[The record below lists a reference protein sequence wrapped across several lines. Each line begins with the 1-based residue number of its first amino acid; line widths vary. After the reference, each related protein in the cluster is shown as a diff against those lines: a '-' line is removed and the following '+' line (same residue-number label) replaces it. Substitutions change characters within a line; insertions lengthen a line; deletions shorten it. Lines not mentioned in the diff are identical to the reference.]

1 MNYYQILQVDRNATT
16 KQIKKH
22 YYKLAR
28 QYHPDKHN
36 GDINKC
42 EEFKLLSEA
51 YTTLSNP
58 KKRYLY
64 DMKIDYNVNE
74 EFDLHF
80 TEQDYELLH
89 SYYEKIMNSTEV
101 KFIKILY
108 KSLPEHIRENVKNKM
123 KYKYNNIFHPKKEEI
138 STELIYENVKT
149 IDASHLIEDYTI
161 NLCLK
166 FHDIY
171 ENNFKQIKIIT
182 EKRSYHLF
190 ITAYNYRIK
199 IKTDNSFLIINIL
212 GDLQGFRVKNYDL
225 IYEQEINLY
234 QYYYGDYFPFHLGET
249 DIMIKNSKNN
259 THTIKYLG
267 LKDPIKNCRGDLYVL
282 FKVNIDKHNLESEE
296 DKQLVEV
303 LFN

>member
-36 GDINKC
+36 GNLKKC

-64 DMKIDYNVNE
+64 DMKINYNVNE

-80 TEQDYELLH
+80 TEADYELLH

-108 KSLPEHIRENVKNKM
+108 KSLPENIKNKM
-123 KYKYNNIFHPKKEEI
+123 KSKFNDVVYQKKEEK
-138 STELIYENVKT
+138 STKLIYETTKT
-149 IDASHLIEDYTI
+149 IDASNLEEDYNI

-166 FHDIY
+166 FSDIY
-171 ENNFKQIKIIT
+171 NNHFKQIKVVT

-190 ITAYNYRIK
+190 ITKYNYRIK
-199 IKTDNSFLIINIL
+199 IKTNNCFLIINIL
-212 GDLQGFRVKNYDL
+212 GDLQNFKVKNYDL
-225 IYEQEINLY
+225 ICEKEINLY
-234 QYYYGDYFPFHLGET
+234 QYYYGDYFSLHLGNT
-249 DIMIKNSKNN
+249 DIMIKNYKNE

-267 LKDPIKNCRGDLYVL
+267 LKDPLTGKRGDLFVL
-282 FKVNIDKHNLESEE
+282 FRVNLDKHNLQSKE
-296 DKQLVEV
+296 DKKLIDV

>member
-36 GDINKC
+36 GDPDKC

-74 EFDLHF
+74 DFDLHF

-108 KSLPEHIRENVKNKM
+108 KSLPENIKNKM
-123 KYKYNNIFHPKKEEI
+123 KSKFNEVVYQKKEEK
-138 STELIYENVKT
+138 STKLIYETTKT
-149 IDASHLIEDYTI
+149 IDASNLKEDYNI

-166 FHDIY
+166 FSDIY
-171 ENNFKQIKIIT
+171 DNNFKQIKIIT

-190 ITAYNYRIK
+190 ITKYNYRIK
-199 IKTDNSFLIINIL
+199 IKTNNCFLIINIL
-212 GDLQGFRVKNYDL
+212 GDLQNFKVKNYDL
-225 IYEQEINLY
+225 IYEKEINLY
-234 QYYYGDYFPFHLGET
+234 QYYYGDYFSFHLGET
-249 DIMIKNSKNN
+249 DIMIKNNKNE
-259 THTIKYLG
+259 THSIKYLG
-267 LKDPIKNCRGDLYVL
+267 LKDPLSGKRGDLFVL
-282 FKVNIDKHNLESEE
+282 FRVNLDKHNLQSEE
-296 DKQLVEV
+296 DKKLMDV

>member
-1 MNYYQILQVDRNATT
+1 MNYYQILQIDRNATT

-28 QYHPDKHN
+28 KYHPDKHN

-74 EFDLHF
+74 NFDLNF

-89 SYYEKIMNSTEV
+89 SYYEKIMNLTEI

-108 KSLPEHIRENVKNKM
+108 KSLPEHVRENIIKKM
-123 KYKYNNIFHPKKEEI
+123 KYKYNNIFNPKKEK
-138 STELIYENVKT
+138 STELIYENIKT
-149 IDASHLIEDYTI
+149 IDASNLIEDYTI

-166 FHDIY
+166 FCDIY

-182 EKRSYHLF
+182 EKKSYHLF
-190 ITAYNYRIK
+190 ITDYNYRIK
-199 IKTDNSFLIINIL
+199 IKTNDNFLIINIL

-225 IYEQEINLY
+225 IYEKEINLY
-234 QYYYGDYFPFHLGET
+234 QYYYGDYFPFHLGNT

-267 LKDPIKNCRGDLYVL
+267 FKDPLTGERGDLFVL
-282 FKVNIDKHNLESEE
+282 FKLNLDKHNLRSEE
-296 DKQLVEV
+296 DKKLIEI

>member
-16 KQIKKH
+16 KQINKH
-22 YYKLAR
+22 YYKLAT

-36 GDINKC
+36 GNPDKC

-58 KKRYLY
+58 KKRYIY
-64 DMKIDYNVNE
+64 DMKINYNVNE

-108 KSLPEHIRENVKNKM
+108 KSLPENIKNKM
-123 KYKYNNIFHPKKEEI
+123 KSKFNEVVYQKKEEK
-138 STELIYENVKT
+138 STKLIYETTKT
-149 IDASHLIEDYTI
+149 IDASNLKEDYNI

-166 FHDIY
+166 FSDIY
-171 ENNFKQIKIIT
+171 DNNFKQIKIIT

-190 ITAYNYRIK
+190 ITKYNYRIK
-199 IKTDNSFLIINIL
+199 IKTNNCFLIINIL
-212 GDLQGFRVKNYDL
+212 GDLQNFKVKNYDL
-225 IYEQEINLY
+225 IYEKEINLY
-234 QYYYGDYFPFHLGET
+234 QYYYGDYFSFHLGNT
-249 DIMIKNSKNN
+249 DIMIKNNKNE
-259 THTIKYLG
+259 THSIKYLG
-267 LKDPIKNCRGDLYVL
+267 LKDPLSGKRGDLFVL
-282 FKVNIDKHNLESEE
+282 FRVNLDKHNLQSEE
-296 DKQLVEV
+296 DKKLMDV

>member
-36 GDINKC
+36 GDLKKC

-64 DMKIDYNVNE
+64 DMKIDYNVKE
-74 EFDLHF
+74 EFDLNF

-89 SYYEKIMNSTEV
+89 SYYEKIMNLTEI

-108 KSLPEHIRENVKNKM
+108 KSLPEHVRENIIKKM
-123 KYKYNNIFHPKKEEI
+123 KYKYNNIFNPKKEK
-138 STELIYENVKT
+138 STELIYENIKT
-149 IDASHLIEDYTI
+149 IDASNLIEDYTI

-166 FHDIY
+166 FCDIY

-182 EKRSYHLF
+182 EKKSYHLF
-190 ITAYNYRIK
+190 ITDYNYRIK
-199 IKTDNSFLIINIL
+199 IKTNDNFLIINIL

-225 IYEQEINLY
+225 IYEKEINLY
-234 QYYYGDYFPFHLGET
+234 QYYYGDYFPFHLGNT

-267 LKDPIKNCRGDLYVL
+267 FKDPLTGERGDLFVL
-282 FKVNIDKHNLESEE
+282 FKLNLDKHNLRSEE
-296 DKQLVEV
+296 DKKLIEI

>member
-36 GDINKC
+36 GDPDKC

-108 KSLPEHIRENVKNKM
+108 KSLPENIRNKM
-123 KYKYNNIFHPKKEEI
+123 KSKFNDVVYQKKEKK
-138 STELIYENVKT
+138 STKLIYETTKT
-149 IDASHLIEDYTI
+149 IDASNLKEDYSI

-166 FHDIY
+166 FSDIY
-171 ENNFKQIKIIT
+171 DNNFKQIKIIT

-190 ITAYNYRIK
+190 ITKYNYRIK
-199 IKTDNSFLIINIL
+199 IKTNNCFLIINIL
-212 GDLQGFRVKNYDL
+212 GDLQNFKVKNYDL
-225 IYEQEINLY
+225 IYEKEINLY
-234 QYYYGDYFPFHLGET
+234 QYYYGDYFSFHLGNT
-249 DIMIKNSKNN
+249 DIMIKNNKNE
-259 THTIKYLG
+259 THSIKYLG
-267 LKDPIKNCRGDLYVL
+267 LKDPLSGKRGDLFIL
-282 FKVNIDKHNLESEE
+282 FRVNLDKHNLQSEE
-296 DKQLVEV
+296 DKKLMDV

>member
-36 GDINKC
+36 GDPDKC

-58 KKRYLY
+58 KKRYIY

-80 TEQDYELLH
+80 TEADYELLH

-108 KSLPEHIRENVKNKM
+108 KSLPENIRNKM
-123 KYKYNNIFHPKKEEI
+123 KSKFNDIIYQKKEEK
-138 STELIYENVKT
+138 STKLIYETTKT
-149 IDASHLIEDYTI
+149 IDASNLKEDYNI

-166 FHDIY
+166 FSDIY
-171 ENNFKQIKIIT
+171 DNNFKQIKIIT
-182 EKRSYHLF
+182 KKKSYHLF
-190 ITAYNYRIK
+190 ITNYNYRIK
-199 IKTDNSFLIINIL
+199 IKTNNCFLIINIL
-212 GDLQGFRVKNYDL
+212 GDLQNFKVKNYDL
-225 IYEQEINLY
+225 IYEKEINLY
-234 QYYYGDYFPFHLGET
+234 QYYYGDYFSFHLGNT
-249 DIMIKNSKNN
+249 DIMIKNNKNE
-259 THTIKYLG
+259 THSIKYLG
-267 LKDPIKNCRGDLYVL
+267 LKDPLSGKRGDLFIL
-282 FKVNIDKHNLESEE
+282 FRVNLDKHNLQSEE
-296 DKQLVEV
+296 DKKLIDV

>member
-1 MNYYQILQVDRNATT
+1 MNYYQILQIDINATT

-36 GDINKC
+36 GDPDKC

-101 KFIKILY
+101 KFIKVLY
-108 KSLPEHIRENVKNKM
+108 KSLPENIRNKM
-123 KYKYNNIFHPKKEEI
+123 KSKFNDIVYQKKEEK
-138 STELIYENVKT
+138 STKLIYENTKT
-149 IDASHLIEDYTI
+149 IDASNLEADYNI

-166 FHDIY
+166 FSDIY
-171 ENNFKQIKIIT
+171 DNNFKQIKIIT

-190 ITAYNYRIK
+190 ITNYNYRIK
-199 IKTDNSFLIINIL
+199 IKTNNCFLIINIL
-212 GDLQGFRVKNYDL
+212 GDLQNFKVKNYDL
-225 IYEQEINLY
+225 IYEKEINLY
-234 QYYYGDYFPFHLGET
+234 QYYYGDYFSFHLGNT
-249 DIMIKNSKNN
+249 DIMIKNNKNE
-259 THTIKYLG
+259 THSIKYLG
-267 LKDPIKNCRGDLYVL
+267 LKDPLSGKRGDIFVL
-282 FKVNIDKHNLESEE
+282 FRVNLDKHNLQSEE
-296 DKQLVEV
+296 DKKLMDV

>member
-36 GDINKC
+36 GDPDKC

-74 EFDLHF
+74 DFDLHF

-108 KSLPEHIRENVKNKM
+108 KSLPENIRNKM
-123 KYKYNNIFHPKKEEI
+123 KSKFNDIIYQKKEEK
-138 STELIYENVKT
+138 STKLIYENTKT
-149 IDASHLIEDYTI
+149 IDASNLEADYSI

-166 FHDIY
+166 FSDIY
-171 ENNFKQIKIIT
+171 DNNFKQIKIIT
-182 EKRSYHLF
+182 KKKSYHLF
-190 ITAYNYRIK
+190 ITNYNYRIK
-199 IKTDNSFLIINIL
+199 IKTNNCFLIINIL
-212 GDLQGFRVKNYDL
+212 GDLQNFKVKNYDL
-225 IYEQEINLY
+225 IYEKEINLY
-234 QYYYGDYFPFHLGET
+234 QYYYGDYFSFHLGNT
-249 DIMIKNSKNN
+249 DIMIKNNKNE
-259 THTIKYLG
+259 THSIKYLG
-267 LKDPIKNCRGDLYVL
+267 LKDPLSGKRGDLFIL
-282 FKVNIDKHNLESEE
+282 FRVNLDKHNLQSEE
-296 DKQLVEV
+296 DKKLMDV

>member
-28 QYHPDKHN
+28 KYHPDKHN
-36 GDINKC
+36 GNPQKC

-64 DMKIDYNVNE
+64 DIKIDYNVNE

-80 TEQDYELLH
+80 TERDYELLH
-89 SYYEKIMNSTEV
+89 SYYEKIMNSTEI
-101 KFIKILY
+101 KFIKVLY
-108 KSLPEHIRENVKNKM
+108 KSLPEHIRENVINKM
-123 KYKYNNIFHPKKEEI
+123 KYKYDDLFYPKKEEI
-138 STELIYENVKT
+138 STELIYENIKT
-149 IDASHLIEDYTI
+149 IDASNIIEDYKI

-166 FHDIY
+166 FSDIY
-171 ENNFKQIKIIT
+171 ENNFKQIKVLT

-190 ITAYNYRIK
+190 ITKYNYRIK
-199 IKTDNSFLIINIL
+199 IKTDNSFLVINIL
-212 GDLQGFRVKNYDL
+212 GDLQGFKVKNYDL
-225 IYEQEINLY
+225 ICEQEINLY
-234 QYYYGDYFPFHLGET
+234 QYYYGDFFSFRLGET
-249 DIMIKNSKNN
+249 DIMVKNSKNN
-259 THTIKYLG
+259 THSIKYLG
-267 LKDPIKNCRGDLYVL
+267 LKDPLNNRRGDLYIIFRL
-282 FKVNIDKHNLESEE
+282 NLDKHNLQSEE
-296 DKQLVEV
+296 DKNLVEV

>member
-36 GDINKC
+36 GNLKKC

-64 DMKIDYNVNE
+64 DMKINYNVNE

-80 TEQDYELLH
+80 TEADYELLH

-108 KSLPEHIRENVKNKM
+108 KSLPENIKNKM
-123 KYKYNNIFHPKKEEI
+123 KSKFNDVVYQKKEEK
-138 STELIYENVKT
+138 STKLIYETTKT
-149 IDASHLIEDYTI
+149 IDASNLEEDYNI

-166 FHDIY
+166 FSDIY
-171 ENNFKQIKIIT
+171 NNHFKQIKVVT

-190 ITAYNYRIK
+190 ITKYNYRIK
-199 IKTDNSFLIINIL
+199 IKTNNCFLIINIL
-212 GDLQGFRVKNYDL
+212 GDLQNFKVKNYDL
-225 IYEQEINLY
+225 ICEKEINLY
-234 QYYYGDYFPFHLGET
+234 QYYYGDYFSLHLGNT
-249 DIMIKNSKNN
+249 DIMIKNYKNE

-267 LKDPIKNCRGDLYVL
+267 LKDPLTGKRGDLFVL
-282 FKVNIDKHNLESEE
+282 FRVNLDKHNLIGEE
-296 DKQLVEV
+296 DKKLIDV

>member
-36 GDINKC
+36 GNPDKC

-58 KKRYLY
+58 KKRYIY
-64 DMKIDYNVNE
+64 DMKINYNVNE

-108 KSLPEHIRENVKNKM
+108 KSLPENIKNKM
-123 KYKYNNIFHPKKEEI
+123 KSKFNEVVYQKKEEK
-138 STELIYENVKT
+138 STKLIYETTKT
-149 IDASHLIEDYTI
+149 IDASNLKEDYNI

-166 FHDIY
+166 FSDIY
-171 ENNFKQIKIIT
+171 DNNFKQIKIIT

-190 ITAYNYRIK
+190 ITKYNYRIK
-199 IKTDNSFLIINIL
+199 IKTNNCFLIINIL
-212 GDLQGFRVKNYDL
+212 GDLQNFKVKNYDL
-225 IYEQEINLY
+225 IYEKEINLY
-234 QYYYGDYFPFHLGET
+234 QYYYGDYFSFHLGNT
-249 DIMIKNSKNN
+249 DIMIKNNKNE
-259 THTIKYLG
+259 THSIKYLG
-267 LKDPIKNCRGDLYVL
+267 LKDPLSGKRGDLFVL
-282 FKVNIDKHNLESEE
+282 FRVNLDKHNLQSEE
-296 DKQLVEV
+296 DKKLMDV

>member
-1 MNYYQILQVDRNATT
+1 MNYYQILQIDRNATT

-28 QYHPDKHN
+28 KYHPDKHN

-74 EFDLHF
+74 DFDLHF
-80 TEQDYELLH
+80 TERDYELLH

-108 KSLPEHIRENVKNKM
+108 RSLPGHIRENIKKKM
-123 KYKYNNIFHPKKEEI
+123 KSKYNNIFNSKKEKR
-138 STELIYENVKT
+138 TELTYENIKT
-149 IDASHLIEDYTI
+149 IDASQLIEDYTI

-182 EKRSYHLF
+182 EKKSYHLF
-190 ITAYNYRIK
+190 ITNYNYRINIK
-199 IKTDNSFLIINIL
+199 IDNSFLIIKRPWRSSRTI
-212 GDLQGFRVKNYDL
+212 KNYDL

-234 QYYYGDYFPFHLGET
+234 QYYYGVIRF
-249 DIMIKNSKNN
+249 I
-259 THTIKYLG
+259 
-267 LKDPIKNCRGDLYVL
+267 
-282 FKVNIDKHNLESEE
+282 
-296 DKQLVEV
+296 
-303 LFN
+303 

>member
-36 GDINKC
+36 GDLKKC

-64 DMKIDYNVNE
+64 DMKIDYNVKE
-74 EFDLHF
+74 EFDLNF

-89 SYYEKIMNSTEV
+89 SYYEKIMNSTEI

-108 KSLPEHIRENVKNKM
+108 KSLPEHIRNKM
-123 KYKYNNIFHPKKEEI
+123 KSKFNDVVYKKKEEK
-138 STELIYENVKT
+138 STELIYENIKT
-149 IDASHLIEDYTI
+149 IDASQLIEDYTI
-161 NLCLK
+161 NLCFK

-182 EKRSYHLF
+182 QNKSYHLF
-190 ITAYNYRIK
+190 ITTYNYRIK
-199 IKTDNSFLIINIL
+199 IKINNSFLIINIL

-234 QYYYGDYFPFHLGET
+234 QYYYGDYFPFHLGDT

-259 THTIKYLG
+259 THTMKYLG
-267 LKDPIKNCRGDLYVL
+267 LKDPVKNYRGDLYIF
-282 FKVNIDKHNLESEE
+282 FKVNIDKHNLQSEE
-296 DKQLVEV
+296 DKKLVEV

>member
-36 GDINKC
+36 GDPKKC

-64 DMKIDYNVNE
+64 DMKINYNVNE

-80 TEQDYELLH
+80 TEEDYELLH

-101 KFIKILY
+101 KFIKVLY
-108 KSLPEHIRENVKNKM
+108 KSLPEHIRNRM
-123 KYKYNNIFHPKKEEI
+123 KSKFNDVVYQKKEEK
-138 STELIYENVKT
+138 STKLIYETTKT
-149 IDASHLIEDYTI
+149 IDASDIIEDYNI

-166 FHDIY
+166 FSDIY
-171 ENNFKQIKIIT
+171 DNHFKQIKVIT

-190 ITAYNYRIK
+190 ITKYNYRIK
-199 IKTDNSFLIINIL
+199 IKTNNCFLIINIL
-212 GDLQGFRVKNYDL
+212 GDLQNFKVKNYDL
-225 IYEQEINLY
+225 ICEKEINLY
-234 QYYYGDYFPFHLGET
+234 QYYYGDYFSLHLGNT
-249 DIMIKNSKNN
+249 DIMIKNHKNE

-267 LKDPIKNCRGDLYVL
+267 LKDPLTGERGDLFVL
-282 FKVNIDKHNLESEE
+282 FRANLDKHNLIGEE
-296 DKQLVEV
+296 DKKLMDV

>member
-1 MNYYQILQVDRNATT
+1 MNYYQILQIDRNATT

-36 GDINKC
+36 GDPDKC

-108 KSLPEHIRENVKNKM
+108 KSLPENIKNKM
-123 KYKYNNIFHPKKEEI
+123 KSKFNEVVYQKKEEK
-138 STELIYENVKT
+138 STKLIYETTKT
-149 IDASHLIEDYTI
+149 IDASNLEADYSI

-166 FHDIY
+166 FSDIY
-171 ENNFKQIKIIT
+171 DNNFKQIKIIT

-190 ITAYNYRIK
+190 ITKYNYRIK
-199 IKTDNSFLIINIL
+199 IKTNNCFLIINIL
-212 GDLQGFRVKNYDL
+212 GDLQNFKVKNYDL
-225 IYEQEINLY
+225 IYEKEINLY
-234 QYYYGDYFPFHLGET
+234 QYYYGDYFSFHLGNT
-249 DIMIKNSKNN
+249 DIMIKNNKNE
-259 THTIKYLG
+259 THSIKYLG
-267 LKDPIKNCRGDLYVL
+267 LKDPLSGKRGDLFIL
-282 FKVNIDKHNLESEE
+282 FRVNLDKHNLQSEE
-296 DKQLVEV
+296 DKKLMDV